1 MEQTDPTR
9 MQISTQP
16 FYIIPTQPVL
26 VPPVLYGLHIPCEHK
41 QKRRAVER
49 RLVVRK
55 WKTVF
60 SGHVECWIIENTPA
74 IDPRRYV
81 ASRVIAMWINVSLHS
96 FPLRKAGASWNSGRR
111 SGVTVWRRMMR
122 VAVVVRRWSFGGM
135 VV

>member
-1 MEQTDPTR
+1 MEVEILFLTR
-9 MQISTQP
+9 A
-16 FYIIPTQPVL
+16 VL
-26 VPPVLYGLHIPCEHK
+26 KWWMWKLRYGKVVVIVR
-41 QKRRAVER
+41 RRAVER
-49 RLVVRK
+49 LLVVRK

-96 FPLRKAGASWNSGRR
+96 FPLRNAGASWNSGRR
-111 SGVTVWRRMMR
+111 SGVTVWRRMRR
-122 VAVVVRRWSFGGM
+122 VVVVVRRWSFGGM